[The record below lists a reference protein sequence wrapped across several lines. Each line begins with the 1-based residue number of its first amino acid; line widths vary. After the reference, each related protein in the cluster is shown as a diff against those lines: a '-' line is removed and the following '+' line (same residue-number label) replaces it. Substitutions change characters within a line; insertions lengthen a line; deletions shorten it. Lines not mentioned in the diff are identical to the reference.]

1 MADSRTV
8 KSIKGQIDVYK
19 RNLKNTGPNTIG
31 RRNAEKQIKRLQTR
45 LKRLQKNQPKV
56 TKPKKV
62 TSGSS
67 AGKTKSVRQNLAK
80 AKKLG
85 MSPRQYSNFLKT
97 GKKPRVKKVVE
108 TEAIFDKKPTS
119 AQRAKKTMD
128 RRGKQVKKITTEV
141 PRKTQSKAAAL
152 AAISFLPPAL
162 LTGKFAP
169 LVASVKALG
178 FGEKLTQNLQ
188 NRINKVVK
196 EFKGKP
202 PKAPTKIPPTKASR
216 PKTDKLKKPPTK
228 ASRPKTDKPKK
239 PTFPPI
245 GPSVRGIK
253 PPKVTSGTG
262 TRVTS
267 PLSKVKPPA
276 KSKAPTRLSTTG
288 KTTGRALRQASP
300 TLRTATAI
308 GALSPKPVKA
318 KDPIYRNVV
327 DKKPDPITYQP
338 DEGEPLGTAS
348 KKSTLTTGKKRK
360 SLFDAMLGDPMKTG
374 DWSGKDQI
382 VKNPFTGED
391 MELKYEYPD
400 DPEDGMKKGGSIKKN
415 MKKKKAKT
423 KVKKRAALRG
433 YGKALRGF

>member
-1 MADSRTV
+1 MADSMTV

-56 TKPKKV
+56 NKPKKV

-119 AQRAKKTMD
+119 AERARKTIDEKARQIKKT
-128 RRGKQVKKITTEV
+128 TTEV
-141 PRKTQSKAAAL
+141 PRGTQSKAAAL
-152 AAISFLPPAL
+152 ASISFLPPAL

-188 NRINKVVK
+188 NRINKIVK
-196 EFKGKP
+196 EFKGEP
-202 PKAPTKIPPTKASR
+202 PKTTTKIPPT
-216 PKTDKLKKPPTK
+216 PKKPPP
-228 ASRPKTDKPKK
+228 PKTDKPKK
-239 PTFPPI
+239 PI

-253 PPKVTSGTG
+253 PPKVNAKRPPPRVTSGTG
-262 TRVTS
+262 TRVTA
-267 PLSKVKPPA
+267 PLPGVKPPA

-288 KTTGRALRQASP
+288 KTIGRALRQASP
-300 TLRTATAI
+300 TLKTATAV

-327 DKKPDPITYQP
+327 NKKPDPVRP
-338 DEGEPLGTAS
+338 DEDLPMSEKGKTI
-348 KKSTLTTGKKRK
+348 TTGKKRK

-374 DWSGKDQI
+374 DFSAKDQI

>member
-1 MADSRTV
+1 MADSMTV

-45 LKRLQKNQPKV
+45 LKRLQKSQP
-56 TKPKKV
+56 
-62 TSGSS
+62 
-67 AGKTKSVRQNLAK
+67 
-80 AKKLG
+80 
-85 MSPRQYSNFLKT
+85 
-97 GKKPRVKKVVE
+97 KVVE

-119 AQRAKKTMD
+119 AQRARKTMNEKARQIKKT
-128 RRGKQVKKITTEV
+128 TTEV
-141 PRKTQSKAAAL
+141 PRETQSKAAAL

-178 FGEKLTQNLQ
+178 TGEKLTQGLQ

-216 PKTDKLKKPPTK
+216 PK
-228 ASRPKTDKPKK
+228 ADKPKK
-239 PTFPPI
+239 PI
-245 GPSVRGIK
+245 GPSVKGIK
-253 PPKVTSGTG
+253 PLKVTTKRPPPRVTSGTG
-262 TRVTS
+262 TRVTA
-267 PLSKVKPPA
+267 PLPKVKPPA
-276 KSKAPTRLSTTG
+276 KSKVPTRLKKVL
-288 KTTGRALRQASP
+288 KTTDR
-300 TLRTATAI
+300 TLKRNAPAIKTAAATAGATAA

-318 KDPIYRNVV
+318 KDPIYRNIVT
-327 DKKPDPITYQP
+327 KKPDRVRP
-338 DEGEPLGTAS
+338 DEDLPMSEEGKTI
-348 KKSTLTTGKKRK
+348 TTGKKRK

-374 DWSGKDQI
+374 DFSAKDQI

-400 DPEDGMKKGGSIKKN
+400 DPDDGMKKGGSIKKN